1 MKRALRPQCLLHQG
15 QALRVAFATPGYLRI
30 YTFID
35 KILELIKFRVS
46 QAHKYR
52 AILGGTIYPISEAV
66 EAGLIDEVVD
76 EEEDDVVPLCSSP
89 NLAAAS
95 AMIACEAAE
104 VAAASFKILAVS
116 LFKSGLEVELNDS
129 EEPDE
134 LLGLR
139 LALNVLGAT

>member
-1 MKRALRPQCLLHQG
+1 MNDIKNIPRCL
-15 QALRVAFATPGYLRI
+15 
-30 YTFID
+30 
-35 KILELIKFRVS
+35 
-46 QAHKYR
+46 
-52 AILGGTIYPISEAV
+52 
-66 EAGLIDEVVD
+66 DEVVD

-129 EEPDE
+129 EDPDE

-139 LALNVLGAT
+139 LVLNVLGAT

>member
-1 MKRALRPQCLLHQG
+1 MTKIKIPRCL
-15 QALRVAFATPGYLRI
+15 
-30 YTFID
+30 
-35 KILELIKFRVS
+35 
-46 QAHKYR
+46 
-52 AILGGTIYPISEAV
+52 
-66 EAGLIDEVVD
+66 DEVVD

-129 EEPDE
+129 EDPDE

-139 LALNVLGAT
+139 LVLNVLGAT